1 MRTRVLGVIAGL
13 LWLISLLLAWRPV
26 ASDYDPLPRP
36 RNAQAC
42 RTPIRDAFGD
52 ENGLCAERARRRVGT
67 LVVVLVLTGAA
78 STAYVAACA
87 ADGRRRPA
95 PE

>member
-1 MRTRVLGVIAGL
+1 MTAKVLGVVAGL

-26 ASDYDPLPRP
+26 ETHYGALPRP
-36 RNAQAC
+36 INALRCRN
-42 RTPIRDAFGD
+42 PVRDAFG
-52 ENGLCAERARRRVGT
+52 ENGFCAGPARRRMGT

-78 STAYVAACA
+78 STAFVAACA

-95 PE
+95 AE